1 MGDLHSMHRMF
12 RRMFVLSAV
21 MTVVGCNSLAERDPK
36 LYRAMLDG
44 PHSRNTPRYATGEPL
59 TLQRALAVADA
70 DNEAIASSGEN
81 YIQALADKL
90 RDAGTFLPTIS
101 VAPTYSLS
109 HGGEGGFLIGE
120 TGTTGSSGT
129 STGGTTTTGGSGSS
143 GNLQFT
149 SGKAGVSHNFSI
161 PLGATATG
169 SLANVSTYKA
179 AGQTAAQRAM
189 LLLDEREAILLQVA
203 QSYYT
208 TLTDEHQIVVYESSV
223 KFKQEKVRDQQARLK
238 LGAVRPL
245 DVAQSESDLAAS
257 QVSLTQA
264 RTDAANGRSALARLM
279 GVDEVT
285 GPLDDSFTVPDD
297 TLTLEHWRS
306 LALANRQDLQAAQR
320 AVDSSRYKIEA
331 AIREYLPS
339 VTINFDYFL
348 YHDPSSSQR
357 WSGGL
362 SGNIPIFSALAIE
375 ADVRA
380 AWSEYRQAGL
390 SLSQTRHQAI
400 DDVNEGYR
408 NVQNSREKVA
418 ELEIET
424 AAARKAADLA
434 ERAYHLG
441 SESNLDRLTQQDNF
455 ITAQLTLVSEQYT
468 EKSSYMSLLRAAG
481 ALASAMR

>member
-1 MGDLHSMHRMF
+1 MLALATI
-12 RRMFVLSAV
+12 VIVA
-21 MTVVGCNSLAERDPK
+21 GCNTLATRDPK

-44 PHSRNTPRYATGEPL
+44 PQPRNTPRYATGEPL

-70 DNEAIASSGEN
+70 DNEAIASAGEN

-90 RDAGTFLPTIS
+90 RDAGTFLPTLS

-129 STGGTTTTGGSGSS
+129 ATGGTTTTGGSGSS

-161 PLGATATG
+161 PIGATATG

-179 AGQTAAQRAM
+179 AGQTASQRAM
-189 LLLDEREAILLQVA
+189 LLLDERETILLQAA

-208 TLTDEHQIVVYESSV
+208 VLTDEHQVVVYESSV

-245 DVAQSESDLAAS
+245 DLATSESDLAAS

-264 RTDAANGRSALARLM
+264 RTDAANGRNALARLM

-297 TLTLEHWRS
+297 TSSLDHWQS
-306 LALANRQDLQAAQR
+306 LALATRQDLQAAQR
-320 AVDSSRYKIEA
+320 AVDSARYKIE
-331 AIREYLPS
+331 
-339 VTINFDYFL
+339 
-348 YHDPSSSQR
+348 
-357 WSGGL
+357 G
-362 SGNIPIFSALAIE
+362 
-375 ADVRA
+375 
-380 AWSEYRQAGL
+380 
-390 SLSQTRHQAI
+390 RHPRVPAVG
-400 DDVNEGYR
+400 DD
-408 NVQNSREKVA
+408 
-418 ELEIET
+418 
-424 AAARKAADLA
+424 
-434 ERAYHLG
+434 
-441 SESNLDRLTQQDNF
+441 
-455 ITAQLTLVSEQYT
+455 
-468 EKSSYMSLLRAAG
+468 
-481 ALASAMR
+481 